1 MNFLSIIIVCGI
13 FIMLIVFVQ
22 RKSINGMQEGL
33 DTGSVN
39 TQKEKVLDNLLLI
52 SKLTAMASADEVNGL

>member
-1 MNFLSIIIVCGI
+1 MWYLHYVDC
-13 FIMLIVFVQ
+13 LCA
-22 RKSINGMQEGL
+22 KLINGMQEGL
-33 DTGSVN
+33 GTGSVN